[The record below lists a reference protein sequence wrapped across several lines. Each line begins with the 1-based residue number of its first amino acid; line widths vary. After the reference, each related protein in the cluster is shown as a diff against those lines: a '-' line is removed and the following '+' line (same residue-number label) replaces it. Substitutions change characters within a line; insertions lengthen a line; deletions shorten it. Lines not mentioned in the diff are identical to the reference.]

1 MTCPKYAQDRPK
13 ICQSNTQKKVGAK
26 CPLVLQK
33 LGQNVLTTLVTKC
46 WKSIAITKIDSR
58 PKRLFSQNKKTQ
70 GFLSLL
76 CGDSKTCFTLSTIS
90 KLRRQRSFAY
100 HALAASSQWF
110 LLLKKFSHFKWVY
123 VCLIGSYIFLKQKTY
138 STWDF
143 FKLSVAQSVSH
154 SFSGFYIINDNQR

>member
-1 MTCPKYAQDRPK
+1 MAMTCPKYAQDRPK

-90 KLRRQRSFAY
+90 KLRRQRSFAFY
-100 HALAASSQWF
+100 ALAASNQWF
-110 LLLKKFSHFKWVY
+110 
-123 VCLIGSYIFLKQKTY
+123 
-138 STWDF
+138 
-143 FKLSVAQSVSH
+143 
-154 SFSGFYIINDNQR
+154 